1 MKKVVEIIKKIRL
14 GLKNP
19 KTKSLTLLGI
29 YSLFF
34 IFVFVVLNMS
44 KNNTLNT
51 SSISENESVDDKT
64 VSSYEYAININN
76 NNLLTTISGT
86 YSNNE
91 EIFNFNN
98 NKYYVKDD
106 IVYILDNGV
115 KTPVN
120 LDINIKNYR
129 YDKLEEIIKNSKF
142 IEKTV
147 YNDDREKSTYNIDI
161 KKYFELL
168 NQNIDCNIVNC
179 NIVIPIT
186 VEAKENIN
194 KVILD
199 FNSYFNYNYII
210 EINYSNINNI
220 KELKISTLSE

>member
-115 KTPVN
+115 KNPVN

-142 IEKTV
+142 IEKIV

-199 FNSYFNYNYII
+199 FNSYFNYNYIV